1 MATNVRWRRRFFYT
15 AGAEFIA
22 GNFAG
27 ADLRLRQSQS
37 DGTDQGAVG
46 SFTSEG
52 NGLWYIDIDVDTYG
66 SDYYLV
72 EFYTDAAAVWA
83 AVGALD
89 PVFIDLKDCM
99 PLTGGTM
106 SGAIAMGDKSVTG
119 VNSITFTDTAGTIG
133 LTGGGAGEIV
143 ANGNLIDKTADETI
157 AGDWTFSGDCTLSGS
172 NTVTGVTNFTTDKCL
187 IDSVIATPY
196 TYIVKTIDTVT
207 DQTDIDGVV
216 FTADVKMNVI
226 GIWEVHEHE
235 ADAGACKLQVERL
248 SGTEATG
255 AGDDILTNNGAA
267 GFDLAAAIRTIQTG
281 ALTNTALSVGDRLGL
296 VSTGTET
303 NLQGVHLTIKL
314 SYAGV

>member
-157 AGDWTFSGDCTLSGS
+157 TGAWTFSGDCTLSGS
-172 NTVTGVTNFTTDKCL
+172 NTVTGITSYTTDKCL
-187 IDSVIATPY
+187 VNSIIVQPY
-196 TYIVKTIDTVT
+196 FLITKSFGVT
-207 DQTDIDGVV
+207 DLAADIDQVL
-216 FTADVKMNVI
+216 FTCDTKMTVI
-226 GIWEVHEHE
+226 SVE
-235 ADAGACKLQVERL
+235 AVWSVAATGQTLQVERL
-248 SGTEATG
+248 SGVEAIK
-255 AGDDILTNNGAA
+255 AGDNMLDPAFDLTGVANTIVSEKAPTNATLAA
-267 GFDLAAAIRTIQTG
+267 GDRIAIYVSGAPTDLE
-281 ALTNTALSVGDRLGL
+281 RLC
-296 VSTGTET
+296 V
-303 NLQGVHLTIKL
+303 TIKIR
-314 SYAGV
+314 YGD